1 MELVV
6 KFDSAGIPLAGT
18 FYIKDGTSG
27 RSPGIVLAH
36 GFAGAR
42 YPRMAAHLANLG
54 YGVLAFDFRGYGL
67 SGGERGRVI
76 PDEQASDI
84 RSAVTWL
91 TNRPEIDPARIGVV
105 GSSLGGSIAIV
116 AAAADD
122 RVRVCVAGCPLGKGD
137 SPMRMQYDTEEKFAA
152 FLKKVED
159 KKRKN
164 ERLHRFDIVFIPENL
179 RTFLPP
185 GTPMEFSADT
195 VYGFLAM
202 QPMEAVPRIAPRPL
216 LIIHAKDDHVVPVE
230 DARALAARAGKNCEL
245 DLIDMGD
252 HFIFGAQPVIQK
264 SGDWLMRHLPAGSIG
279 TAG

>member
-6 KFDSAGIPLAGT
+6 KFDSAGISLAGS
-18 FYIKDGTSG
+18 FYIKDRTSG

-76 PDEQASDI
+76 PSEQAVDI

-91 TNRPEIDPARIGVV
+91 TNRPEIDAARIGVV
-105 GSSLGGSIAIV
+105 GSSLGGSIAIM
-116 AAAADD
+116 AAADD
-122 RVRVCVAGCPLGKGD
+122 DRVGVCVAGCPLGKGD

-202 QPMEAVPRIAPRPL
+202 KPMEAARRYYAGLRPVNPRSDGLRSRPGRLTAAGPASVRVCIPRPEIFPGAL
-216 LIIHAKDDHVVPVE
+216 SN
-230 DARALAARAGKNCEL
+230 AR
-245 DLIDMGD
+245 
-252 HFIFGAQPVIQK
+252 GAV
-264 SGDWLMRHLPAGSIG
+264 RPA
-279 TAG
+279 